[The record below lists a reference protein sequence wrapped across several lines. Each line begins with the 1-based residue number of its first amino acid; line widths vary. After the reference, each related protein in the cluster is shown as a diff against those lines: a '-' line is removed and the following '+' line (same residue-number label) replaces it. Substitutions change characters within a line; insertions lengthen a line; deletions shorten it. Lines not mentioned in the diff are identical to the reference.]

1 VLLAIEYS
9 SFEAPVQLLWKRE
22 ANERKSCKKE
32 GKGRRR
38 KIGSLGRRSRRIIN
52 IPGLAR
58 NGPGRQD
65 VLLDIFKKGCGGAG
79 SATVAEAVIPVHPA
93 YYTCG
98 GCRFMQSMCT

>member
-1 VLLAIEYS
+1 
-9 SFEAPVQLLWKRE
+9 VQFVRSTSAAALEERS
-22 ANERKSCKKE
+22 ERKKIVQKRRE
-32 GKGRRR
+32 GKKK
-38 KIGSLGRRSRRIIN
+38 KIGSLGRRSRQIIN
-52 IPGLAR
+52 IPELAR
-58 NGPGRQD
+58 NGSGRQD

>member
-1 VLLAIEYS
+1 VLLAIECS
-9 SFEAPVQLLWKRE
+9 SFEAPVQQLWKRE
-22 ANERKSCKKE
+22 ANERKSCKK
-32 GKGRRR
+32 KRREEE
-38 KIGSLGRRSRRIIN
+38 KIGSLGRRSRQIIN
-52 IPGLAR
+52 IPELAR

>member
-1 VLLAIEYS
+1 MAIECS
-9 SFEAPVQLLWKRE
+9 SFEAPCSCSGREKRTKE
-22 ANERKSCKKE
+22 NREKK
-32 GKGRRR
+32 KRREEE
-38 KIGSLGRRSRRIIN
+38 KIGSLGRRSRQIIN
-52 IPGLAR
+52 IPELAR
-58 NGPGRQD
+58 NGSGRQD